1 LVASAGADGTIRIWD
16 AQSGLPRPFYGRAS
30 VSTIDRM
37 AFSPSGQELAV
48 LSGQRVWIM
57 NAESGAV
64 LADIDLGEQHSDLIF
79 ARDQQIF
86 LGGESGTLLNLY
98 ADRTGNWHLRNVWQG
113 DAAIRRLAVSPA
125 RQQVVIVD
133 EQNRAT
139 LLDPAD
145 GRVGAA
151 LLQLPDSVTDIA
163 FSPSESRVLFKTAL
177 WIHRALVSPGGLI
190 WTDAVRAPKA
200 LVGSGMVFETPGN
213 LPRDESHISDAAGD
227 RVLVL
232 TRDTGLVELAELRF
246 SYSDGPA
253 LVGTR
258 TSLINRWTE
267 KLRGPAATGFVRE
280 GF

>member
-1 LVASAGADGTIRIWD
+1 
-16 AQSGLPRPFYGRAS
+16 
-30 VSTIDRM
+30 
-37 AFSPSGQELAV
+37 
-48 LSGQRVWIM
+48 M
-57 NAESGAV
+57 NAETGAI

-79 ARDQQIF
+79 ALDQQIY
-86 LGGESGTLLNLY
+86 LGGESGTLRNLY
-98 ADRTGNWHLRNVWQG
+98 ADRTGNWHLRSIWQG
-113 DAAIRRLAVSPA
+113 GTAIRQLAVSPG

-133 EQNRAT
+133 DQDRAT

-163 FSPSESRVLFKTAL
+163 FSPNESRVLFKTAR
-177 WIHRALVSPGGLI
+177 WVHRALVSPGGLI

-200 LVGSGMVFETPGN
+200 LVGSGMVFESPAN
-213 LPRDESHISDAAGD
+213 LPRNDSHISDAAGD

-258 TSLINRWTE
+258 TSLVSSWTE
-267 KLRGPAATGFVRE
+267 KLRGPAASGFVRE